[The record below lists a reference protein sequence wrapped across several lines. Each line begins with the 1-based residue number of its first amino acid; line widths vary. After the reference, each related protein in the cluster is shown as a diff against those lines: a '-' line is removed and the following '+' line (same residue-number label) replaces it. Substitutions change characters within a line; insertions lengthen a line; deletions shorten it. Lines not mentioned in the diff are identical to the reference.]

1 MTKRKSIAALIMLA
15 PLLAISAGAQEQGAA
30 DPIQETGA
38 APRPQRDETLTLEEV
53 IVTATRRSEKLQDVP
68 MSVTAFTGDFLQ
80 DSGINNLAN
89 LDEYTPNLM
98 VTPGPNARAT
108 SFRIRG
114 IGSAGTNSGIDPSVG
129 IFLDGVYQGRAG
141 MSINDL
147 VDVERVEILR
157 GPQGTL
163 YGKNTAA
170 GALSVITKRPSN
182 EFESLAELSYDTNEL
197 LELRGMVN
205 LPLGES
211 GHALRLSAFSV
222 NGDHLYE
229 NTYNG
234 DGLNDANKWGGRA
247 RALFDMSGQGGSGNF
262 GEFLVTLDYTK
273 EDKDCCAFAVINYN
287 GLSPLN
293 TPATNTPTAE
303 WQARLG
309 LNDLGRPVL
318 IYNAFEDSEGFP
330 PPQADP
336 FSDDYWLD
344 GDLRSKI
351 EVGGVA
357 LEWNRDLADDNTL
370 TWINS
375 WRFYENDSAF
385 DGDFTAY
392 EASLAS
398 DEIDLDQYSSELRIA
413 TPGGQTFEGQAGLYA
428 YYSKFDSVGKLA
440 QGESLY
446 ENAIIRI
453 EGTTIDAPMSLF
465 FPDGSV
471 NTDDNTYETTSYA
484 AFGQVIWNINEEFSA
499 TLGLRYTY
507 EKKEREGSQTSDPV
521 PPLGLE
527 LPPIAG
533 PDLVYDNSRSDT
545 DLSPSINLRYFYSPD
560 IMGYASVSQGFKSGG
575 FDQRRVSM
583 DSNGEFDE
591 ETATNYEL
599 GWKTTLYD
607 RRLQFNGTLFL
618 VDYED
623 FQAQS
628 FDGAQ
633 VRVTNAG
640 DLRSYGTE
648 LELVFIPMANMTIGS
663 AIGYV
668 KAEYESFDNGQ
679 CTIDQVFT
687 QYYIVDGA
695 QFGSPGTA
703 SVCNQDLEGKPL
715 DNAPE
720 WTVSSYL
727 QYDLDIGEQ
736 LLGIVRLEHSFI
748 DSYYLDQD
756 LDENLTND
764 EVNLLNLR
772 LTLSNASRDWDVTV
786 WGRNMLDEEYY
797 SWGLDIPTLG
807 GYAGIVAPEATYGI
821 TLRWF
826 N

>member
-1 MTKRKSIAALIMLA
+1 MNKYLPAFGAALLL
-15 PLLAISAGAQEQGAA
+15 PLFSNGIEAA
-30 DPIQETGA
+30 DEA
-38 APRPQRDETLTLEEV
+38 LMLEEV
-53 IVTATRRSEKLQDVP
+53 IVTATRRTERLQEVP

-98 VTPGPNARAT
+98 VTPGPSSRST

-141 MSINDL
+141 MSISDL

-170 GALSVITKRPSN
+170 GALSVITKRPSG
-182 EFESLAELSYDTNEL
+182 EFESLMELSYDTDEL
-197 LELRGMVN
+197 LQLRGMAN
-205 LPLGES
+205 LPLGEGNHAVRVS
-211 GHALRLSAFSV
+211 GFV
-222 NGDHLYE
+222 VDGDHLYE

-234 DGLNDANKWGGRA
+234 EGLNDASKWGGRA
-247 RALFDMSGQGGSGNF
+247 RFLFDMGGQNGGNDY

-273 EDKDCCAFAVINYN
+273 EDKDCCAFAVMNYS

-293 TPATNTPTAE
+293 TPSTNSPSAE
-303 WQARLG
+303 LSASLG
-309 LNDLGRPVL
+309 LNDLGRPIL
-318 IYNAFEDSEGFP
+318 QYNAFEDSEGFSP
-330 PPQADP
+330 PDADP
-336 FSDDYWLD
+336 FSDDYWLN
-344 GDLRSKI
+344 GDMHSKI
-351 EVGGVA
+351 EVGGLGV
-357 LEWNRDLADDNTL
+357 EWNRDLASNNTL
-370 TWINS
+370 TWINA
-375 WRFYENDSAF
+375 WRFYDNDSAY

-392 EASLAS
+392 EASVAS
-398 DEIDLDQYSSELRIA
+398 DKIDLDQYSSELRIA
-413 TPGGQTFEGQAGLYA
+413 TPAGETFESQAGLYA
-428 YYSKFDSVGKLA
+428 YYSEFDSVGKLG
-440 QGESLY
+440 QGQSLY

-453 EGTTIDAPMSLF
+453 EGTPIDAPMSLF
-465 FPDGSV
+465 FPEGSV
-471 NTDDNTYETTSYA
+471 NTDDNTYTTTSYA
-484 AFGQVIWNINEEFSA
+484 AFGQMVWNISEEFST

-507 EKKEREGSQTSDPV
+507 EKKEREGSQVSDPV

-533 PDLVYDNSRSDT
+533 PDQEYDSNRSDT
-545 DLSPSINLRYFYSPD
+545 NLSPSISLRYFYTPD
-560 IMGYASVSQGFKSGG
+560 IMGYASISQGFKSGG
-575 FDQRRVSM
+575 FDQRRVSS

-599 GWKTTLYD
+599 GWKTTLYN

-623 FQAQS
+623 FQSQA

-648 LELVFIPMANMTIGS
+648 LELTFIPTANMTVGS

-679 CTIDQVFT
+679 CTIEQVFT
-687 QYYIVDGA
+687 KYYIEDGA
-695 QFGSPGTA
+695 QFGSPGTQ
-703 SVCNQDLEGKPL
+703 SVCKQDLANKPL

-720 WTVSSYL
+720 WTISSYL
-727 QYDLDIGEQ
+727 QYDFDLGDQ

-748 DSYYLDQD
+748 DDYYLDQD
-756 LDENLTND
+756 LDENLVND
-764 EVNLLNLR
+764 EVNLVNLR
-772 LTLSNASRDWDVTV
+772 LTLSNTSRDWDVTV

-807 GYAGIVAPEATYGI
+807 GFAGIVAPQAAYGV

-826 N
+826 Q

>member
-1 MTKRKSIAALIMLA
+1 MNKYVPALGASLLL
-15 PLLAISAGAQEQGAA
+15 PLFSTGIQAA
-30 DPIQETGA
+30 DEA
-38 APRPQRDETLTLEEV
+38 LMLEEV
-53 IVTATRRSEKLQDVP
+53 IVTATRRTERLQDVP

-98 VTPGPNARAT
+98 VTPGPSARST

-147 VDVERVEILR
+147 VDVERVEVLR

-182 EFESLAELSYDTNEL
+182 EFESLLELSYDTDEL
-197 LELRGMVN
+197 LQLRGMVN
-205 LPLGES
+205 LPLGEAD
-211 GHALRLSAFSV
+211 HAVRVSAFV
-222 NGDHLYE
+222 VDGDHLYE

-234 DGLNDANKWGGRA
+234 EGLNDAHKWGGRA
-247 RALFDMSGQGGSGNF
+247 RFLFDMSEQNGGYDY

-273 EDKDCCAFAVINYN
+273 EDKDCCAFAVMDYS

-293 TPATNTPTAE
+293 TPSTNSPSAE
-303 WQARLG
+303 LQARLG
-309 LNDLGRPVL
+309 LNDLGRPIL
-318 IYNAFEDSEGFP
+318 QYNAFEDSEGFSP
-330 PPQADP
+330 PSPDP
-336 FSDDYWLD
+336 FSDDYWLN
-344 GDLRSKI
+344 GDMHSKI
-351 EVGGVA
+351 EVGGIG
-357 LEWNRDLADDNTL
+357 LEWNRDLASDNTL
-370 TWINS
+370 TWINA
-375 WRFYENDSAF
+375 WRFYDNDSAY

-392 EASLAS
+392 EASGAS
-398 DEIDLDQYSSELRIA
+398 DKIDLDQYSSELRIS
-413 TPGGQTFEGQAGLYA
+413 TPAGETFEGQAGLYA
-428 YYSKFDSVGKLA
+428 YYSEFDSVGKLA
-440 QGESLY
+440 QGQSLY

-453 EGTTIDAPMSLF
+453 EGTPIDAPMSLF

-471 NTDDNTYETTSYA
+471 NTDDNTYTTTSYA
-484 AFGQVIWNINEEFSA
+484 AFGQMIWNINDEFSA

-507 EKKEREGSQTSDPV
+507 EKKERKGNQVSDPV

-533 PDLVYDNSRSDT
+533 PDLEYDNNRSDT
-545 DLSPSINLRYFYSPD
+545 NLSPAISLRYFYTPD
-560 IMGYASVSQGFKSGG
+560 IMGYASVSRGFKSGG

-583 DSNGEFDE
+583 TSNGEFDE

-599 GWKTTLYD
+599 GWKTTLYN

-623 FQAQS
+623 FQSQA

-648 LELVFIPMANMTIGS
+648 LELVFIPTANMTIGS

-679 CTIDQVFT
+679 CTIEQVFT
-687 QYYIVDGA
+687 KYYIEDGA
-695 QFGSPGTA
+695 QFGSPGTQ
-703 SVCNQDLEGKPL
+703 SVCNQDLANKPL

-720 WTVSSYL
+720 WTISSYL

-748 DSYYLDQD
+748 DDYYLDQD
-756 LDENLTND
+756 LDENLVND
-764 EVNLLNLR
+764 EVNLVNLR
-772 LTLSNASRDWDVTV
+772 LTLSNTSRDWDVTI

-807 GYAGIVAPEATYGI
+807 GYAGIVAPQATYGV

-826 N
+826 Q

>member
-1 MTKRKSIAALIMLA
+1 MNKYLPAVGAALLL
-15 PLLAISAGAQEQGAA
+15 PLFSNGIEAA
-30 DPIQETGA
+30 DEA
-38 APRPQRDETLTLEEV
+38 LMLEEV
-53 IVTATRRSEKLQDVP
+53 IVTATRRTERLQEVP

-98 VTPGPNARAT
+98 VTPGPSSRST

-141 MSINDL
+141 MSISDL

-170 GALSVITKRPSN
+170 GALSVITKRPSG
-182 EFESLAELSYDTNEL
+182 EFESLMELSYDTDEL
-197 LELRGMVN
+197 LQLRGMAN
-205 LPLGES
+205 LPLGEGNHAVRVS
-211 GHALRLSAFSV
+211 GFV
-222 NGDHLYE
+222 VDGDHLYE

-234 DGLNDANKWGGRA
+234 EGLNDASKWGGRA
-247 RALFDMSGQGGSGNF
+247 RFLFDMGGQNGGSDYGD
-262 GEFLVTLDYTK
+262 FLVTLDYTK
-273 EDKDCCAFAVINYN
+273 EDKDCCAFAVMNYS

-293 TPATNTPTAE
+293 TPSTNSPSAE
-303 WQARLG
+303 LSASLG
-309 LNDLGRPVL
+309 LNDLGRPIL
-318 IYNAFEDSEGFP
+318 QYNAFEDSEGFSP
-330 PPQADP
+330 PDADP
-336 FSDDYWLD
+336 FSDDYWLN
-344 GDLRSKI
+344 GDMHSKI
-351 EVGGVA
+351 EVGGLGV
-357 LEWNRDLADDNTL
+357 EWNRDLASNNTL
-370 TWINS
+370 TWINA
-375 WRFYENDSAF
+375 WRFYDNDSAY

-392 EASLAS
+392 EASVAS
-398 DEIDLDQYSSELRIA
+398 DKIDLDQYSSELRIA
-413 TPGGQTFEGQAGLYA
+413 TPAGETFESQAGLYA
-428 YYSKFDSVGKLA
+428 YYSEFDSVGKLG
-440 QGESLY
+440 QGQSLY

-453 EGTTIDAPMSLF
+453 EGTPIDAPMSLF
-465 FPDGSV
+465 FPEGSV
-471 NTDDNTYETTSYA
+471 NTDDNTYTTTSYA
-484 AFGQVIWNINEEFSA
+484 AFGQMVWNISEEFST

-507 EKKEREGSQTSDPV
+507 EKKEREGSQVSDPV

-533 PDLVYDNSRSDT
+533 PDQEYDSNRSDT
-545 DLSPSINLRYFYSPD
+545 NLSPSISLRYFYTPD
-560 IMGYASVSQGFKSGG
+560 IMGYASISQGFKSGG
-575 FDQRRVSM
+575 FDQRRVSS

-599 GWKTTLYD
+599 GWKTTLYN

-623 FQAQS
+623 FQSQA

-648 LELVFIPMANMTIGS
+648 LELTFIPTANMTVGS

-679 CTIDQVFT
+679 CTIEQVFT
-687 QYYIVDGA
+687 KYYIEDGA
-695 QFGSPGTA
+695 QFGSPGTQ
-703 SVCNQDLEGKPL
+703 SVCKQDLANKPL

-720 WTVSSYL
+720 WTISSYL
-727 QYDLDIGEQ
+727 QYDFDLGDQ

-748 DSYYLDQD
+748 DDYYLDQD
-756 LDENLTND
+756 LDENLVND
-764 EVNLLNLR
+764 EVNLVNLR
-772 LTLSNASRDWDVTV
+772 LTLSNTSRDWDVTV

-807 GYAGIVAPEATYGI
+807 GFAGIVAPQAAYGV

-826 N
+826 Q